1 MYVMSTVCE
10 MLGIKYPVFQGAM
23 ARIATHKL
31 AAAVSEA
38 GGLGIIASG
47 GMSADQLRQEIDD
60 LRAITDKPFGV
71 NLMLQVDNC
80 DELVEV
86 IIEKKV
92 DLVTTG
98 AGSPAKYIP
107 SLKEA
112 GIKVF
117 PVIASIKHAKKM
129 EAAGADGVVAEG
141 QEAGGHIGQTSTM
154 SLLPQIVDAVDIPV
168 IGAGGIGDG
177 RSVVAMYA
185 LGAQGIQV
193 GTAFLT
199 AEECPIH
206 ENYKQAV
213 INANDTATIVTGRSM
228 KDPVRSLAN
237 EMLVKFYELEKENAP
252 KEELMKLTEGSLGRA
267 VYEGDMNTGSP
278 MCGEVAGMFT
288 EIRPCKEIIE
298 SLFNEAEAVLKD
310 LKIIY

>member
-1 MYVMSTVCE
+1 MSTICD
-10 MLGIKYPVFQGAM
+10 MLGIKYPIFQGAM

-92 DLVTTG
+92 NLVTTG

-154 SLLPQIVDAVDIPV
+154 SLLPQIVDAVEIPV

-213 INANDTATIVTGRSM
+213 INANDTATIVTGRSI
-228 KDPVRSLAN
+228 KDPVRSLSN

-288 EIRPCKEIIE
+288 EIRSCKEIIE
-298 SLFNEAEAVLKD
+298 GLFNEAEAVLKD
-310 LKIIY
+310 LKIVY

>member
-1 MYVMSTVCE
+1 MSTICE
-10 MLGIKYPVFQGAM
+10 MLGIKYPIFQGAM
-23 ARIATHKL
+23 ARVATHKL
-31 AAAVSEA
+31 AGAVSKA

-47 GMSADQLRQEIDD
+47 GMTADQLREEIDS
-60 LRAITDKPFGV
+60 LREITDKPFGV

-86 IIEKKV
+86 IIEKGV
-92 DLVTTG
+92 NLVTTG

-107 SLKEA
+107 ALKEA

-117 PVIASIKHAKKM
+117 PVIASIKHALKM

-154 SLLPQIVDAVDIPV
+154 SLLPQVVSSVSIPV

-177 RSVVAMYA
+177 RSVAAMYA

-213 INANDTATIVTGRSM
+213 IDANDTATIVTGRSI
-228 KDPVRSLAN
+228 KDPVRSISN
-237 EMLVKFYELEKENAP
+237 EMLVKFAQLENEAAP

-267 VYEGDMNTGSP
+267 VYEGDMATGSP

-288 EIRPCKEIIE
+288 EIKTCQAIIE
-298 SLFNEAEAVLKD
+298 DLFNEAEQVAAN